1 MANTKNNP
9 AVESD
14 LYKAFFDDATL
25 SDLTIQLRDGT
36 VRVHRIILCRKSEYF
51 TKLLTGSFQEN
62 GRKEI
67 ELKEDD
73 GNSMVAVL
81 RYIYGLPYYERFGDQ
96 SDQLQPHAEAYVV
109 AEKYQVEG
117 LKLAIS
123 KKLRH
128 MIHSERDLRKEG
140 TEEAD
145 NERAEFIDALKI
157 IVAGTPAHDNNHG
170 RKVMV
175 EACVLNLRLLHHM
188 PEFLSLLRESSDLG
202 ADIIGHQD
210 LECGLPGD
218 WI

>member
-1 MANTKNNP
+1 
-9 AVESD
+9 
-14 LYKAFFDDATL
+14 
-25 SDLTIQLRDGT
+25 
-36 VRVHRIILCRKSEYF
+36 
-51 TKLLTGSFQEN
+51 
-62 GRKEI
+62 
-67 ELKEDD
+67 
-73 GNSMVAVL
+73 MVAVL

-145 NERAEFIDALKI
+145 NERAEFIDAGI
-157 IVAGTPAHDNNHG
+157 PAHDNNHG

-218 WI
+218 WVCEGSCDDRLTVECGRCATRIEDLSAVENRYNLFWVCEACGSACKPRCVGCSDPVKWKRRGL